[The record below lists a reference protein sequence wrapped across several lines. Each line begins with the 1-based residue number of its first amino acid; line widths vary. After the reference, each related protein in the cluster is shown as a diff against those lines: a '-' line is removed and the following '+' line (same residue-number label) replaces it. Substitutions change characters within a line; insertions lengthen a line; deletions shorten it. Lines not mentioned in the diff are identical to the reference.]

1 MGKSDHLGKAQ
12 TFPKQ
17 HTSTF
22 FTNIRFDKPPVSD
35 AGSVLDHKHLRP
47 GLDVGRAARAEVEVK
62 PGRQES
68 AKCCPMAK
76 TSSPG
81 KVHLPEVFSIV
92 HVEEIIEVSCPAK
105 RKDDSFTIQRETWQ
119 HLVIHGFLVFAKKH
133 RTEGVPPEQLFLP
146 LTLLRR
152 RVTMSRRIQ

>member
-1 MGKSDHLGKAQ
+1 MFS
-12 TFPKQ
+12 
-17 HTSTF
+17 
-22 FTNIRFDKPPVSD
+22 NKPSVSD
-35 AGSVLDHKHLRP
+35 AGSVLDDKHLGP

-62 PGRQES
+62 PGGQQS

-76 TSSPG
+76 KSSPG

-119 HLVIHGFLVFAKKH
+119 HLVIEHCHGFLVFAKKH
-133 RTEGVPPEQLFLP
+133 RTEGVPPEQFSSP
-146 LTLLRR
+146 
-152 RVTMSRRIQ
+152 SSPC

>member
-1 MGKSDHLGKAQ
+1 MQKNFTITLYITASTVEIQDFDLWTFHLWENQIIWAKRRL
-12 TFPKQ
+12 FKKQ

-119 HLVIHGFLVFAKKH
+119 HLVIGTLVMISCFC
-133 RTEGVPPEQLFLP
+133 
-146 LTLLRR
+146 
-152 RVTMSRRIQ
+152 